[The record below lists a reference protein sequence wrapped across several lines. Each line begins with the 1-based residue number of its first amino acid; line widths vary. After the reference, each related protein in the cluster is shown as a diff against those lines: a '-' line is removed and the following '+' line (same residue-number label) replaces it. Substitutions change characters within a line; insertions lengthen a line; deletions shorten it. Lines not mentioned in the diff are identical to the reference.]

1 LITFTEKVKMAYQKM
16 LEEGYDEDY
25 AKAVAAYLGLGVNRL
40 ATYLANLVRWRGDAL
55 SFERIFDRQALGMV
69 WDYGEINPFS
79 DSRGC
84 WDLSPLLEALSHLSQ
99 IPPVEFEDEENENHR

>member
-1 LITFTEKVKMAYQKM
+1 M
-16 LEEGYDEDY
+16 
-25 AKAVAAYLGLGVNRL
+25 GVNRL

-69 WDYGEINPFS
+69 WDYGEVNPFS

-84 WDLSPLLEALSHLSQ
+84 WDLEPMIETIFHLSQ
-99 IPPVEFEDEENENHR
+99 IPPVRMEKEG